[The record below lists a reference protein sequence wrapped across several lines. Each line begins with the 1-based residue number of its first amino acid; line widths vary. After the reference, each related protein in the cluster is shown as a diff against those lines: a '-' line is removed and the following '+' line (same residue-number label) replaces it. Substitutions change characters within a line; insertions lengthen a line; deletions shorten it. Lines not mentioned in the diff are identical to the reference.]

1 MFYEIDR
8 AFNSALARLAF
19 AAKQAKK
26 RDGKTEIAQSD
37 PKDLIAIESAMEAGR
52 PTYWIRGTD
61 GTTYDVAVNEGN
73 ALNLWR
79 SIADRSGLGYRGVQL
94 FKRVGTAFYPY
105 EAPRQVA

>member
-8 AFNSALARLAF
+8 AFNRALARLAF
-19 AAKQAKK
+19 AAKQTKK
-26 RDGKTEIAQSD
+26 RDGKVEMAQSD
-37 PKDLIAIESAMEAGR
+37 PKDLIAIEEAMKNGR

-61 GTTYDVAVNEGN
+61 GTTYDVSVNEGA

-94 FKRVGTAFYPY
+94 FKRISDQLLPY